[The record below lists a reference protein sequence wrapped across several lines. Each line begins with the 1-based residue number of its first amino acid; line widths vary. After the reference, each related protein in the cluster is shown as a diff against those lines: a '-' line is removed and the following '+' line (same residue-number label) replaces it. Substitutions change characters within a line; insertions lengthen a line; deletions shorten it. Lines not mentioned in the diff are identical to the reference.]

1 MLHILSKVKYLP
13 TTLSMIVRLQASRNG
28 DLGAGLN
35 HARHHFPLI
44 QQISVPAAITYQV
57 EVSILFMIKRPLNL
71 N

>member
-1 MLHILSKVKYLP
+1 
-13 TTLSMIVRLQASRNG
+13 MIVRLQASRNG